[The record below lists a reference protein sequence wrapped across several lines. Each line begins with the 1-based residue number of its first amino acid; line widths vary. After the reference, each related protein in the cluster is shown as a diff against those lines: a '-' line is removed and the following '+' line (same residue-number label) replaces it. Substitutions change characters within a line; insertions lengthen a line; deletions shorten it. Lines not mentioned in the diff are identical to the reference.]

1 MSVVAG
7 QMKRTRRLVE
17 WARPIT
23 KSFAEHNLPT
33 HTGAIAFRVLV
44 SLVPLALLGLGML
57 GALGLED
64 VWADSLAPS
73 VQERVSAPVF
83 TAIDFSIEEIFA
95 SGALGLI
102 GFASLLLLWELS
114 RAVRAIMVA
123 LNAIHEVEE
132 GRSATR
138 LLTTTLALALAIGLA
153 LIGSVLAVT
162 VLPRLG
168 LDGVGHVLLTIAA
181 WLVAIALLT
190 LVVGLLVRYA
200 PAERPSVGWA
210 SAGSL
215 LVVATWIVTSLA
227 FGWWAGSIANYK
239 SAVGSL
245 TVFLL
250 LTAYVLVSSAIFL
263 VGVELD
269 ELGRKEKAS

>member
-1 MSVVAG
+1 
-7 QMKRTRRLVE
+7 MKRTRRLVE

-269 ELGRKEKAS
+269 ELGRKEKTS

>member
-1 MSVVAG
+1 VKIEPARV
-7 QMKRTRRLVE
+7 
-17 WARPIT
+17 ARPLAT
-23 KSFAEHNLPT
+23 ALREHNLSA
-33 HTGAIAFRVLV
+33 HAGAIAFRVLV
-44 SLVPLALLGLGML
+44 SLVPLVLLGLGLL
-57 GALGLED
+57 GTLGLED
-64 VWADSLAPS
+64 VWTDSLAPS
-73 VQERVSAPVF
+73 LQERVTAPVF
-83 TAIDFSIEEIFA
+83 TAIDFSVDEIFA

-102 GFASLLLLWELS
+102 VFASLLLVWELS

-132 GRSATR
+132 GRSARR

-168 LDGVGHVLLTIAA
+168 TGSIGRVLLTIVA
-181 WLVAIALLT
+181 WLAAIALLM

-200 PAERPSVGWA
+200 PAERPSAGWA

-215 LVVATWIVTSLA
+215 LVVATWIVASLL

-239 SAVGSL
+239 SAIGSL

-269 ELGRKEKAS
+269 ELGRKEKAR